1 MADIYYP
8 AISGNSF
15 MDESILDAYDK
26 TCAMEKGIE
35 NSEKAF
41 QEVSKRAGG
50 DPCETIVLS
59 NKLTEVVQDITS
71 VVSGASG
78 TIHVFDGFQNC
89 IAMQVVLKRL
99 QLCLLRAKRL
109 VVKIKLKIAEIT
121 KKLLIAM
128 ISGKGS
134 SIPNPVIEAIN
145 AVFMA
150 LGTAINVVLQLI
162 ETFMSAVSAGP
173 LGVNPQGMTFF
184 FTPKSMNMTKITVL
198 NPNSAIGDRYPQ
210 PVYITLFNIK
220 KSVDVANAAIKKAA
234 LVAGAAAGAVSIM
247 SNNPKFGISNKLS
260 RINPGKLQKA
270 VDLAEDLIPIP
281 LGLPRYEKLKFTNL
295 GFLAF
300 LITGFEPAAHKSFGI
315 PGQF

>member
-26 TCAMEKGIE
+26 TCAMERGIE

-41 QEVSKRAGG
+41 QEISKRAGG

-210 PVYITLFNIK
+210 PVYITLFNIR

-247 SNNPKFGISNKLS
+247 SDNPKFGISNKLS

-300 LITGFEPAAHKSFGI
+300 LITGFELAAHKSFGI

>member
-41 QEVSKRAGG
+41 QEISKRAGG

-59 NKLTEVVQDITS
+59 NKLAEVVQDVTS

-134 SIPNPVIEAIN
+134 SIPNPVVEAIN

-150 LGTAINVVLQLI
+150 LGAAINVVLQMI

-210 PVYITLFNIK
+210 PVYITLFNIR

-247 SNNPKFGISNKLS
+247 SDNPKFGISSKLS

-315 PGQF
+315 PSQF

>member
-41 QEVSKRAGG
+41 QEISKRAGG

-71 VVSGASG
+71 VVSSTSG

-210 PVYITLFNIK
+210 PVYITLFNIR

-247 SNNPKFGISNKLS
+247 SDNPKFGISNKLS

>member
-41 QEVSKRAGG
+41 QEISKRAGG

-145 AVFMA
+145 TVFMA

-210 PVYITLFNIK
+210 PVYITLFNIR

-247 SNNPKFGISNKLS
+247 SDNPKFGISNKLS

>member
-26 TCAMEKGIE
+26 TCAMERGIE

-41 QEVSKRAGG
+41 QEISKRAGG

-210 PVYITLFNIK
+210 PVYITLFNIR

-247 SNNPKFGISNKLS
+247 SDNPKFGISNKLS

-300 LITGFEPAAHKSFGI
+300 LITGFEPAVHKSFGI

>member
-41 QEVSKRAGG
+41 QEISKRAGG

-59 NKLTEVVQDITS
+59 NKLTEVVQDVTS
-71 VVSGASG
+71 VVSNASG
-78 TIHVFDGFQNC
+78 TIHVFNGFQNC

-134 SIPNPVIEAIN
+134 SISNPVIEAIN
-145 AVFMA
+145 AVFMT

-210 PVYITLFNIK
+210 PVYITLFNIRK
-220 KSVDVANAAIKKAA
+220 AVDVANAAIKKAA

>member
-210 PVYITLFNIK
+210 PVYITLFNIR

>member
-41 QEVSKRAGG
+41 QEISKRAGG

-59 NKLTEVVQDITS
+59 NKLTEVVQDVTS
-71 VVSGASG
+71 VVSNASG
-78 TIHVFDGFQNC
+78 TIHVFNGFQNC

-109 VVKIKLKIAEIT
+109 VIKIKLKIAEIT

-134 SIPNPVIEAIN
+134 SISNPVIEAIN
-145 AVFMA
+145 AVFMT

-210 PVYITLFNIK
+210 PIYITLFNIRK
-220 KSVDVANAAIKKAA
+220 AVDVANAAIKKAA

>member
-41 QEVSKRAGG
+41 QEISKRAGG

-71 VVSGASG
+71 VVSSASG

-99 QLCLLRAKRL
+99 QMCLLRAKRL

-210 PVYITLFNIK
+210 PVYITLFNIR

-247 SNNPKFGISNKLS
+247 SDNPKFGISNKLS

-300 LITGFEPAAHKSFGI
+300 LITGFELAAHKSFGI

>member
-41 QEVSKRAGG
+41 QEISKRAGG

-59 NKLTEVVQDITS
+59 NKLAEVVQDVTS

-210 PVYITLFNIK
+210 PVYITLFNIR

-247 SNNPKFGISNKLS
+247 SDNPKFGISSKLS

>member
-41 QEVSKRAGG
+41 QEISKRAGG
-50 DPCETIVLS
+50 DPCETIVTS
-59 NKLTEVVQDITS
+59 NKLTEVVQDVTS
-71 VVSGASG
+71 VVSNASG
-78 TIHVFDGFQNC
+78 TIRVFNGFQNC

-128 ISGKGS
+128 VSGKGS

-150 LGTAINVVLQLI
+150 LGTAINIVLQLI

-210 PVYITLFNIK
+210 PVYITLFNIRK
-220 KSVDVANAAIKKAA
+220 AVDVANAAIKKAA

-247 SNNPKFGISNKLS
+247 SDNPKFGISSKLS